1 MELTDTLS
9 LDGSAPGCP
18 LPRRCV
24 LGGPII
30 KGTIKVRA
38 EDFIVEEL
46 PLYDPIGKGEHLYL
60 GIRKIAMP
68 HTELVRILRQHFRVN
83 ENAIGYAGMKDKVAV
98 TTQQFSIHL
107 PDGEPST
114 LDIRDKRIDVLWA
127 RRHVNKLRRGHLLG
141 NRFSIRVRETDPL
154 KAPVVLSQMR
164 KLESI
169 GVPNYYGY
177 QRFGYRKNTH
187 LLGYHALKSDWTKVL
202 DELLGA
208 TGSEFPDRQRKARE
222 LYDAGDYAGSLP
234 LWSRNEHAESA
245 SLRALMKGAS
255 PEEAVKRINR
265 YTVNFWISAY
275 QSTIFNRVI
284 DDRIDAQSMDRVDVG
299 DVAMRDES
307 RRQFV
312 VHKEIH
318 EDPTL
323 ADSVRD
329 LEVSSTGPIWGKHML
344 EPLGPV
350 REAELAALEA
360 VGGTVDLVE
369 NTTLVPR
376 GTRRPLRIRVGH
388 VEVDSGVD
396 EHGGYIRTAFD
407 LPRGSYATV
416 LLRELVEGIDP
427 E

>member
-1 MELTDTLS
+1 
-9 LDGSAPGCP
+9 
-18 LPRRCV
+18 
-24 LGGPII
+24 
-30 KGTIKVRA
+30 
-38 EDFIVEEL
+38 
-46 PLYDPIGKGEHLYL
+46 
-60 GIRKIAMP
+60 
-68 HTELVRILRQHFRVN
+68 
-83 ENAIGYAGMKDKVAV
+83 
-98 TTQQFSIHL
+98 
-107 PDGEPST
+107 
-114 LDIRDKRIDVLWA
+114 
-127 RRHVNKLRRGHLLG
+127 
-141 NRFSIRVRETDPL
+141 
-154 KAPVVLSQMR
+154 
-164 KLESI
+164 
-169 GVPNYYGY
+169 
-177 QRFGYRKNTH
+177 
-187 LLGYHALKSDWTKVL
+187 
-202 DELLGA
+202 
-208 TGSEFPDRQRKARE
+208 
-222 LYDAGDYAGSLP
+222 
-234 LWSRNEHAESA
+234 
-245 SLRALMKGAS
+245 
-255 PEEAVKRINR
+255 
-265 YTVNFWISAY
+265 
-275 QSTIFNRVI
+275 
-284 DDRIDAQSMDRVDVG
+284 MDRVDVG

-360 VGGTVDLVE
+360 VGGTIDLVE

-388 VEVDSGVD
+388 IEVDSGVD